1 MNFKK
6 TLLAAI
12 MSSTVFMA
20 GCSDSDSSNSNDAPN
35 VDTPAQS
42 AAQGES
48 KNAWFN
54 QGANAVAAAANNAP
68 NIQTAKN
75 VILFVGDG
83 MGVSTTT
90 AARILEGQQRGETGE
105 ENNLAWD
112 TFPYVALAKTYNTDQ
127 QTPDSAGT
135 MTAMMT
141 GVKSDAG
148 VIGVD
153 EDVERSECN
162 TVAGNEL
169 VSAVSLAEIAG
180 KATGVVSTA
189 RITHATPAAT
199 YAVSPERGWEDDA
212 EIAESNDDGHNTAGC
227 EDIASQLV
235 SYDYG
240 DGIDVILGGGLRHFI
255 PQDDGGRRE
264 DGRDLTQLWV
274 DGAAENTTRAFVSD
288 KAGLQGVNLEQTDQL
303 MGLFTSSHMS
313 YEADR
318 DDAEE
323 PSLTEMTEAAIDM
336 LSKDDD
342 GFVLV
347 VESGRIDHG
356 HHAGNAYRA
365 LTDAIEFSDAVK
377 AALAKVDLDETLVM
391 VTADHSHVF
400 TIAGYPKRGN
410 PILGKVVGVDDQV
423 AVGADNMP
431 YTTVGY
437 MNGPG
442 ASNPANNDA
451 RGAGRIDLSEVDT
464 QAEGFYQE
472 SLVPRGSETHAGED
486 VGIYAAGPWAH
497 LAQGTLEQ
505 NMIFHI
511 INKATGLV
519 ELADAALAD

>member
-12 MSSTVFMA
+12 ISGSAVLT
-20 GCSDSDSSNSNDAPN
+20 GCSDSDSSSSGSTTEP
-35 VDTPAQS
+35 TAQT

-48 KNAWFN
+48 KNFWFE
-54 QGANAVAAAANNAP
+54 QGADAVATAANTAP
-68 NIQTAKN
+68 IQTRAKN

-83 MGVSTTT
+83 MGISTTT
-90 AARILEGQQRGETGE
+90 AARIFEGQTRGETGE

-112 TFPYVALAKTYNTDQ
+112 TFPYAALAKTYNTDQ

-141 GVKSDAG
+141 GVKTDAG

-153 EDVERSECN
+153 EDVDRSDCA

-199 YAVSPERGWEDDA
+199 YAITPERNWEDDTKA
-212 EIAESNDDGHNTAGC
+212 QGGC
-227 EDIASQLV
+227 EDIASQLI
-235 SYDYG
+235 SFDEG
-240 DGIDVILGGGLRHFI
+240 DGIDVVMGGGRRHFI
-255 PQDDGGRRE
+255 PAAEGGRRG
-264 DGRDLTQLWV
+264 DGRNLPDEWLAGNGVRQYVT
-274 DGAAENTTRAFVSD
+274 D
-288 KAGLQGVNLEQTDQL
+288 KAGLEAVNVNATDKL
-303 MGLFTSSHMS
+303 LGLFSSSHMS

-323 PSLTEMTEAAIDM
+323 PSLTEMTATAIDL

-342 GFVLV
+342 GYMLV

-365 LTDAIEFSDAVK
+365 LTDAVEFSNAVK
-377 AALAKVDLDETLVM
+377 AAVEKVNLEETLII

-410 PILGKVVGVDDQV
+410 PILGKVVGIDDQEML
-423 AVGADNMP
+423 DENDQP

-437 MNGPG
+437 MNGLG
-442 ASNPANNDA
+442 FADLETGGDTRYGQAAD
-451 RGAGRIDLSEVDT
+451 AGRKDLTNVDT
-464 QAEGFYQE
+464 TDQGYHQE
-472 SLVPRGSETHAGED
+472 ALVPLGSETHAGED

-497 LAQGTLEQ
+497 LVQGTLEQ

-519 ELADAALAD
+519 ELADANTAP